1 MTEHPNLRPAEFCR
15 QLLRALEA
23 PRGSR
28 ESRDRP
34 PPPHAVGLELKRDLL
49 QRAIAAD
56 VAPEGFE
63 AWLLAQVLAAP
74 AGGPVRAVCQEIFD
88 EYSLACVD
96 PDFAAWIAAGTPDE
110 D

>member
-1 MTEHPNLRPAEFCR
+1 MATHANLRPAEFCR
-15 QLLRALEA
+15 QLLRALEM

-34 PPPHAVGLELKRDLL
+34 PPPHAIGLELKCDLL
-49 QRAIAAD
+49 RRAIAAD
-56 VAPEGFE
+56 VAPADFE

-74 AGGPVRAVCQEIFD
+74 AGGPVRAVCREIFD
-88 EYSLACVD
+88 EYRLASFD
-96 PDFAAWIAAGTPDE
+96 PDFGAWIAAGTLRE